1 MKYKEIKI
9 EPIFRNIERTDYRDV
24 FTLTRYLAIDTK
36 RKWYLHGGFFSGSY
50 GITNYETDN
59 LICGLYKNGNIASLG
74 VNAVNIKDLSAIKR
88 LYDSAIKSGAIKWDA
103 FSNGCG
109 NT

>member
-36 RKWYLHGGFFSGSY
+36 RKWYLCSGFFSGVY
-50 GITNYETDN
+50 GINNYENDN
-59 LICGLYKNGNIASLG
+59 PICVLCKNGDIIYMNENGI
-74 VNAVNIKDLSAIKR
+74 NIKDFSAIKR
-88 LYDSAIKSGAIKWDA
+88 LYDSAIKSGAIK
-103 FSNGCG
+103 
-109 NT
+109 

>member
-24 FTLTRYLAIDTK
+24 FTLTRYLAIDTNK
-36 RKWYLHGGFFSGSY
+36 KWYLHSGFFSGIY
-50 GITNYETDN
+50 GITNYETGN

-88 LYDSAIKSGAIKWDA
+88 LYDSAVKSGAIKWNA
-103 FSNGCG
+103 SLLGYG